1 MSSDIKASIIIPNLN
16 SPIID
21 KTINSLIEQDTDI
34 NFEIIVV
41 GMDKF
46 NLIQSDINQV
56 KFIKTKKPTPPAIAR
71 NMGAS
76 IAKGDFLFFIDA
88 DCIASPEWIN
98 NHLQVHQVV
107 NRLSVVGGGVV
118 FPNDNYWTLS
128 DNISTFHEF
137 MTHLPKQEKKMLPSI
152 NLSIPKDIWDLTA
165 GFNENY
171 PYPAGED
178 SEFTLKI
185 HTMKYPIIFE
195 PDATVVHLPNR
206 NKFIDLIRHAY
217 RFGQYSI
224 KSNDVYWDILFVPFP
239 LRHWISALILSPM
252 LAAYVLM
259 KIIAYEKLPFRYWH
273 TLPTIYLLKII
284 WCFGF
289 ASQLK
294 SHKDLL
300 S

>member
-1 MSSDIKASIIIPNLN
+1 MSSNIKASIIIPNLN

-21 KTINSLIEQDTDI
+21 KTINSLIEQKTEI
-34 NFEIIVV
+34 EFEIIVV
-41 GMDKF
+41 GIDKF
-46 NLIQSDINQV
+46 NLIKSDTNQV

-76 IAKGDFLFFIDA
+76 TAKGDFLFFIDA
-88 DCIASPEWIN
+88 DCVASPQWLN
-98 NHLQVHQVV
+98 NHLRAHQAV
-107 NRLSVVGGGVV
+107 NRLSVIGGGVI
-118 FPNDNYWTLS
+118 FPNDNYWTFS

-137 MTHLPKQEKKMLPSI
+137 MTHLPRQEKKMLPSI
-152 NLSIPKDIWDLTA
+152 NVSIPKNIWDLTN

-178 SEFTLKI
+178 SELTLKI

-195 PDATVVHLPNR
+195 PEATVVHMPNR
-206 NKFIDLIRHAY
+206 NRFIDLIRHAY

-224 KSNDVYWDILFVPFP
+224 KSNAAYWDILFVPFP
-239 LRHWISALILSPM
+239 LRHWLLTILFSPILS
-252 LAAYVLM
+252 AYVIF
-259 KIIAYEKLPFRYWH
+259 KIVLKEKLPLKYWH
-273 TLPTIYLLKII
+273 TLPIIYILKII

-294 SHKDLL
+294 SQKD
-300 S
+300 

>member
-1 MSSDIKASIIIPNLN
+1 MASDISASIIIPNLN

-21 KTINSLIEQDTDI
+21 RTINSLLEQYTDI

-46 NLIQSDINQV
+46 NLIQTDKNQV
-56 KFIKTKKPTPPAIAR
+56 KFIKTTKPTPPAIAR

-88 DCIASPEWIN
+88 DCIASPQWLN
-98 NHLQVHQVV
+98 NHLHAHKDV
-107 NRLSVVGGGVV
+107 NQLSVIGGGVI
-118 FPNDNYWTLS
+118 FPKENYWTLS

-137 MTHLPKQEKKMLPSI
+137 MTHLPRQEKMMLPSI
-152 NLSIPKDIWDLTA
+152 NLSIPKDIWDLTD

-178 SEFTLKI
+178 SELTLKI
-185 HTMKYPIIFE
+185 HTMKYPILFE
-195 PDATVVHLPNR
+195 PEATVVHLPNR
-206 NKFIDLIRHAY
+206 NKIIDLIRHAY

-224 KSNDVYWDILFVPFP
+224 KSNAEYRDILFVPLP
-239 LRHWISALILSPM
+239 LRHWLLTILFSPILS
-252 LAAYVLM
+252 AYVIF
-259 KIIAYEKLPFRYWH
+259 KIVVKEKLPFKYWH
-273 TLPTIYLLKII
+273 TLPTVYILKMI

-289 ASQLK
+289 ANQK
-294 SHKDLL
+294 RTM
-300 S
+300 